1 MQRAGDEANR
11 LTKEGPKRDRLLY
24 YLEEGA
30 VARMQ
35 GDRKDSILALN
46 NAAREYDRWF
56 GPHLRTETKISEELL
71 STLGSAEL
79 KPYKSRIYERV
90 MLRTYQA
97 HNYLLEGDRGRA
109 RAQVFKTRQAIQ
121 DSKDIWKLEL
131 DSARE
136 QAKKHKIDLSKTLSN
151 HGGECTT
158 RGAQKYRVLFPRI
171 YQSSSIQPLFISS
184 HFIFFMERASGK
196 TMPRPNI
203 LSVNSPLFI
212 LRIIGLR
219 KNIS

>member
-1 MQRAGDEANR
+1 MVWTSFAN
-11 LTKEGPKRDRLLY
+11 G
-24 YLEEGA
+24 
-30 VARMQ
+30 
-35 GDRKDSILALN
+35 N
-46 NAAREYDRWF
+46 
-56 GPHLRTETKISEELL
+56 KISEELL

-151 HGGECTT
+151 HSGENALQEE
-158 RGAQKYRVLFPRI
+158 RKKYRVLFPRI

>member
-1 MQRAGDEANR
+1 MFSSHYDRTENFNFLWKIGDLQRAADEANR

-35 GDRKDSILALN
+35 GDQKDSILALN

-56 GPHLRTETKISEELL
+56 GPHLRTKTKISEELL

-121 DSKDIWKLEL
+121 DSKE
-131 DSARE
+131 
-136 QAKKHKIDLSKTLSN
+136 
-151 HGGECTT
+151 
-158 RGAQKYRVLFPRI
+158 
-171 YQSSSIQPLFISS
+171 
-184 HFIFFMERASGK
+184 
-196 TMPRPNI
+196 
-203 LSVNSPLFI
+203 
-212 LRIIGLR
+212 
-219 KNIS
+219 